1 MLKNNK
7 HKSSNSNKLNYFSI
21 VIIDLLFGIRKDD
34 LKKKLEELSS
44 HYNDSLTTMKE
55 ELNKNIAKLIDVE
68 KKYNDE
74 IGNKKQL
81 LKTIESQCARL
92 IEYELRHKDTM
103 KQLQETERTSS

>member
-1 MLKNNK
+1 M
-7 HKSSNSNKLNYFSI
+7 
-21 VIIDLLFGIRKDD
+21 FGIRKDD

-44 HYNDSLTTMKE
+44 HYNDSLATMKE

-68 KKYNDE
+68 KKYNNE